1 MKNSGIKVKKKNSEY
16 RVFRKEWHELVTGVH
31 QILFHKWIIVYK
43 KVGIQW
49 TIQWT
54 NSIN

>member
-16 RVFRKEWHELVTGVH
+16 RVFRKEWHELITGVH